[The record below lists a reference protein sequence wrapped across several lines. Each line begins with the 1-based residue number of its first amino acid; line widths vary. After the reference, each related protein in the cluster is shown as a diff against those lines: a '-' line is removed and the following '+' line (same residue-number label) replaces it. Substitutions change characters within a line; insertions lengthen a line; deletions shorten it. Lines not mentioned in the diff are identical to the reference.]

1 MILSM
6 RTSLTALP
14 LSSKVPRQDAE
25 PNNPGDGSAIDY
37 LRKLH
42 QSSTV
47 PAPPAVNVSRK
58 ESKRRAI
65 SPPLETPPLPSPET
79 PLASIRT
86 RLRSSTVH
94 SASYIAANRRR
105 TAEINRLALA
115 KDEPETLATS
125 KALVVYR
132 PPPSSSRKLPPRK
145 RASSDN
151 LEEPPTRK
159 ARRGSKDGSRST
171 SDRPRSRPL
180 PRRWYSPTAKS
191 PPPEPNPRV
200 VASSYYAPVATPRRT
215 RQEQT
220 QTNEEDMAWLMAQ
233 AVAAMTGDKTHGRTA
248 RGNLTTCDRDGNRV
262 TLERSLA
269 AGDAAGS
276 AAAVQSLFEDSRAM
290 HERTKRATGAR
301 REKMVEEGAE
311 EGRGEVGPRRRK
323 LKDVK
328 KPYDRKKPFKKE
340 E

>member
-1 MILSM
+1 MRELERARTNLRCLGPCSSKKVKSTSATSTKAIRGETRSVSVILSM

-132 PPPSSSRKLPPRK
+132 PPLRLPGNFLLARGPLRTISRNRRRGKRGGGRRTDPAQPAIGLALVPSLADGTPPPQSRLPP
-145 RASSDN
+145 
-151 LEEPPTRK
+151 
-159 ARRGSKDGSRST
+159 SR
-171 SDRPRSRPL
+171 
-180 PRRWYSPTAKS
+180 
-191 PPPEPNPRV
+191 
-200 VASSYYAPVATPRRT
+200 
-215 RQEQT
+215 
-220 QTNEEDMAWLMAQ
+220 
-233 AVAAMTGDKTHGRTA
+233 
-248 RGNLTTCDRDGNRV
+248 
-262 TLERSLA
+262 TLE
-269 AGDAAGS
+269 
-276 AAAVQSLFEDSRAM
+276 
-290 HERTKRATGAR
+290 
-301 REKMVEEGAE
+301 
-311 EGRGEVGPRRRK
+311 
-323 LKDVK
+323 
-328 KPYDRKKPFKKE
+328 
-340 E
+340 

>member
-1 MILSM
+1 
-6 RTSLTALP
+6 
-14 LSSKVPRQDAE
+14 
-25 PNNPGDGSAIDY
+25 
-37 LRKLH
+37 
-42 QSSTV
+42 
-47 PAPPAVNVSRK
+47 
-58 ESKRRAI
+58 
-65 SPPLETPPLPSPET
+65 
-79 PLASIRT
+79 
-86 RLRSSTVH
+86 
-94 SASYIAANRRR
+94 
-105 TAEINRLALA
+105 
-115 KDEPETLATS
+115 
-125 KALVVYR
+125 
-132 PPPSSSRKLPPRK
+132 
-145 RASSDN
+145 
-151 LEEPPTRK
+151 
-159 ARRGSKDGSRST
+159 
-171 SDRPRSRPL
+171 
-180 PRRWYSPTAKS
+180 
-191 PPPEPNPRV
+191 
-200 VASSYYAPVATPRRT
+200 
-215 RQEQT
+215 
-220 QTNEEDMAWLMAQ
+220 MAWLMAQ